1 MILKKT
7 SRKPEKIEAVIFDMD
22 GTLVDT
28 EGLAARAVEE
38 ILSARG
44 LKLGPADH
52 KVVTGKK
59 WEAAFEILSERHPGI
74 KGDPQVFVDVLRRYR
89 EILAATLPEVPGA
102 RRAVSTLAQAYP
114 LALVSGSHRQDIH
127 TILNRMGV
135 MGSFRVVL
143 GAEDYPA
150 SKPAPDGFL
159 LGAERLGVAP
169 EHCLVFEDSEA
180 GLRSALAAGM
190 WACAV
195 MVTNPGVDALGL
207 ANWAIE
213 DLTGVDAMWVA
224 SRFTR

>member
-44 LKLGPADH
+44 LRLGPVDH

-59 WEAAFEILSERHPGI
+59 WEAAFEILSERHPVI
-74 KGDPQVFVDVLRRYR
+74 KGDTQVFADVLHRYR
-89 EILAATLPEVPGA
+89 EILASTLPEVPGA
-102 RRAVSTLAQAYP
+102 KRAVTALAKAYP
-114 LALVSGSHRQDIH
+114 LALVSGSHRQDIQ
-127 TILNRMGV
+127 TILSRLGV
-135 MGSFRVVL
+135 MPSFRVVL
-143 GAEDYPA
+143 GAEDYPE

-159 LGAERLGVAP
+159 MGAKLLGVAP

-180 GLRSALAAGM
+180 GLRSAREAGM

-195 MVTNPGVDALGL
+195 TVTNPGVDALGL
-207 ANWAIE
+207 ADWAIE
-213 DLTGVDAMWVA
+213 DLTGIDAEWVA
-224 SRFTR
+224 KRQQ